1 MSGGRVFALLL
12 VTVAALSGAAL
23 VARQTAPAAFG
34 ESLALRADRIVADSS
49 QIGFG
54 WLSQTS
60 PAAYVARG
68 ALRLTLALIPWE
80 GAATPVKQ
88 LGTFTIYAT
97 DLRSSPF
104 PFTIDVRGV
113 PDGYYRYMAEVWDG
127 DARIATRQ
135 APVVLAAGIATQ
147 HSAVTGRLAKIAAH
161 DSAKATILYPFDLAR
176 VINLGK
182 RVYGSGNGSP
192 EFGLSQAGV
201 QQLYDF
207 GAGLRKSGDL
217 LAALEKGKDPLW
229 RARGDAVRHYH
240 MAEADEIL
248 PYHVFVPLAWDG
260 KAALPLVFILH
271 GNSRDQDFYFDR
283 DGRIIP
289 TTAAAHGFMLVAP
302 LGYWPNGGYNYVPF
316 TRQRGD
322 RGAASGGGLGAVV
335 RQRRRGAPP
344 RPGRRGAPGGVNGST
359 IPAPVRSEWSEQ
371 DAMHVLELVKQEYP
385 IDPKRTFLFGYSA
398 GGQGAHYFGQKY
410 PEQWAAIA
418 IGGSNATAGDF
429 YRFDRLKNTPM
440 LLVSGSADPVVTATR
455 AMAEALRTHGIDVR
469 FTEYPGHNHDTTPAA
484 ATPDIFAFF
493 AAHARR

>member
-1 MSGGRVFALLL
+1 M
-12 VTVAALSGAAL
+12 
-23 VARQTAPAAFG
+23 
-34 ESLALRADRIVADSS
+34 
-49 QIGFG
+49 
-54 WLSQTS
+54 
-60 PAAYVARG
+60 ARG

-97 DLRSSPF
+97 DLRTSPF
-104 PFTIDVRGV
+104 PLHHRCARCAGRLPVH
-113 PDGYYRYMAEVWDG
+113 PAEVWDG

-135 APVVLAAGIATQ
+135 APVVLAAGIATE

-229 RARGDAVRHYH
+229 RARGEAVRHYY

-322 RGAASGGGLGAVV
+322 RGARAAAASAQSFGSDDVAPRQGLG
-335 RQRRRGAPP
+335 
-344 RPGRRGAPGGVNGST
+344 GGVNGST

-455 AMAEALRTHGIDVR
+455 AMAEALRTHGIDVL

-484 ATPDIFAFF
+484 ATADIFAFF